1 MKQKLFNI
9 HKLIGINVLL
19 LFFISLFFGILTIF
33 QPFVNLWE
41 DPKQHITT
49 ANVSDINLDKCIRQ
63 VTKRTYFG
71 EDGKKIRN
79 DIVRMTFPI
88 IELRATNLIRVDN
101 RPNLF
106 LEPQTCKRVRPNNF
120 TISQLFQDIHTGLI
134 FKSLLVKIIF
144 GFMSVAVVFLCLSG
158 LYLIIKNNYKNT
170 KTKTAAGF
178 FAKYHRLLLLYTFP
192 LVFMFGLTGALFNL
206 GVYSTPLI
214 THYLTNGETINV
226 MKVEKNILFTP
237 PLETPIPSEKTKT
250 ISLNE
255 LYEKAQKEFDDIVI
269 YSMHVYNHKDINARV
284 KFIGYEP
291 HNYFISSMTNK
302 SYIVLDGVSGEIL
315 DKKSADQ
322 GSFTEKTL
330 DAIFYLHY
338 IRTFE
343 NLPRLIF
350 GIIAILIFAGTV
362 FSMNLWL
369 ERANKDKFTFKV
381 LKPLSLTIALGS
393 LVSASSLFAIT
404 WIIPKAYSSFTLFD
418 ELYFTHEFIFYI
430 TYLLVFIYI
439 FIKKDSYKTIQNCF
453 YFSSLLLL
461 IAFISHNIFSE
472 YTVMSTFTSGMY
484 EIFIMD
490 VLLIIGSLL
499 LFVVAKKLSRKY
511 KKTRVQLLEK

>member
-1 MKQKLFNI
+1 MPI
-9 HKLIGINVLL
+9 IL
-19 LFFISLFFGILTIF
+19 LFFEKYFCHIS
-33 QPFVNLWE
+33 
-41 DPKQHITT
+41 
-49 ANVSDINLDKCIRQ
+49 
-63 VTKRTYFG
+63 
-71 EDGKKIRN
+71 
-79 DIVRMTFPI
+79 
-88 IELRATNLIRVDN
+88 
-101 RPNLF
+101 
-106 LEPQTCKRVRPNNF
+106 
-120 TISQLFQDIHTGLI
+120 
-134 FKSLLVKIIF
+134 
-144 GFMSVAVVFLCLSG
+144 
-158 LYLIIKNNYKNT
+158 
-170 KTKTAAGF
+170 
-178 FAKYHRLLLLYTFP
+178 RL
-192 LVFMFGLTGALFNL
+192 
-206 GVYSTPLI
+206 
-214 THYLTNGETINV
+214 
-226 MKVEKNILFTP
+226 P

-418 ELYFTHEFIFYI
+418 ELYFTHEFIFYVI
-430 TYLLVFIYI
+430 YLLVFIYI
-439 FIKKDSYKTIQNCF
+439 FIKKDYYKTIQNCF

-461 IAFISHNIFSE
+461 IAFISHNIFSG
-472 YTVMSTFTSGMY
+472 YTIMSTFTSGMY